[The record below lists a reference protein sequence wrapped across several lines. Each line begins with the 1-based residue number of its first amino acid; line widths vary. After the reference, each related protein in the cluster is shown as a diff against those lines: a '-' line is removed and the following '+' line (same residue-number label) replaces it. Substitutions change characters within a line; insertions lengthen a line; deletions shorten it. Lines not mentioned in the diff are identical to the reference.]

1 MVALYFYVLIFDRAA
16 ATTTCFKQFTDWFEL
31 VRCYAANNAN
41 CFTAPPL
48 SFALNPYHAIIARRF
63 FDLLSGGFNA
73 SKVRGV
79 DEFRGALCPASGPA
93 ITDKGGDGAF
103 PKM

>member
-31 VRCYAANNAN
+31 VLCYAANNAN

-48 SFALNPYHAIIARRF
+48 SFALNPYHAIIVRRF
-63 FDLLSGGFNA
+63 FDLPSWGFNS
-73 SKVRGV
+73 SKFRGV
-79 DEFRGALCPASGPA
+79 DESRITLCHASDPD
-93 ITDKGGDGAF
+93 ITDTGGNGAF